1 MGLYE
6 IEPDQDHVRWATESL
21 AFDEKIYN
29 ELNDNRP
36 DIILSYYLPD
46 SLFKPL
52 GIPNIVYLSGYPSQK
67 VPWYKAFIKFCHATI
82 SISSIVA
89 EKRREETDQVA
100 LNYLLGT
107 GVDYPLKFKEEIVP
121 KAKFNLVYAGR
132 HIERKGVITL
142 VEAFKRV
149 VAQRDDVHLWMLGD
163 GELIENTKDRIR
175 EYQLSDYIT
184 MTGVVKNPYDYFRM
198 ADVCIF
204 PSHIGDGLMGVVLE
218 SMASGKPVITT
229 TENGNEDVIKNGI
242 NGILVA
248 PNNIDMLV
256 YEINRLLGDD
266 LLRTRLGENA
276 EKFISENMTWEK
288 NCKKLA
294 DILQEVVIKTKR

>member
-1 MGLYE
+1 
-6 IEPDQDHVRWATESL
+6 
-21 AFDEKIYN
+21 
-29 ELNDNRP
+29 
-36 DIILSYYLPD
+36 
-46 SLFKPL
+46 
-52 GIPNIVYLSGYPSQK
+52 
-67 VPWYKAFIKFCHATI
+67 
-82 SISSIVA
+82 
-89 EKRREETDQVA
+89 
-100 LNYLLGT
+100 
-107 GVDYPLKFKEEIVP
+107 
-121 KAKFNLVYAGR
+121 
-132 HIERKGVITL
+132 
-142 VEAFKRV
+142 
-149 VAQRDDVHLWMLGD
+149 MLED

-294 DILQEVVIKTKR
+294 DILQEVV